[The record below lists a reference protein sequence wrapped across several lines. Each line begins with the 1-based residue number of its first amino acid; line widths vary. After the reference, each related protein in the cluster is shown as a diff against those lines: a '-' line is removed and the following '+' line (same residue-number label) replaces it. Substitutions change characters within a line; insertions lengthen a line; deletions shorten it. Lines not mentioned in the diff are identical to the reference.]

1 MNRREFLLSAAA
13 LGLAACSPPLLR
25 SAASRVGL
33 WVDLARCRRLAGCV
47 ACQAACHR
55 VHNVP
60 DLPDPEE
67 AVRWVSFTTFERALP
82 AVVQP
87 GLDDA
92 VRTATLPLLCNH
104 CDDPPCVRVCPAGA
118 TFAHPDGAVVV
129 DAHRCVGCRY
139 CMAACPYGARSFNF
153 RDPRPYVV
161 EVQPGYPCRERGV
174 VEKCNLCV
182 ERRARGQV
190 PACVEACPAGAL
202 YFGLVG
208 VLAAASERDGRIILV
223 RRPELGTSPRVFY
236 VV

>member
-1 MNRREFLLSAAA
+1 MNRRDLLVSAAA
-13 LGLAACSPPLLR
+13 LGLVACAPSLVRSTAA
-25 SAASRVGL
+25 RVGL

-60 DLPDPEE
+60 DLPEPGE
-67 AVRWVSFTTFERALP
+67 AVRWVSFATFERALP
-82 AVVQP
+82 A
-87 GLDDA
+87 A
-92 VRTATLPLLCNH
+92 VHPALAEAARTATLPVLCNH

-118 TFAHPDGAVVV
+118 TFARPDGAVVV

-153 RDPRPYVV
+153 RDPRPYVA
-161 EVQPGYPCRERGV
+161 EVQAGYPCRERGV
-174 VEKCNLCV
+174 VEKCNLCA
-182 ERRARGQV
+182 ERRERGQA
-190 PACVEACPAGAL
+190 PACVGACPAGAL
-202 YFGLVG
+202 GFGLIG
-208 VLAAASERDGRIILV
+208 VWAANGSLAGRVVLV